1 MLKSVIILIA
11 MIVGLA
17 GNVTASDLQMLT
29 KEVNGDTVIICATPD
44 EMGEIEMA
52 FIKLYNYNKETL
64 PGRLSEMELI
74 GSSNAAYTVSG
85 KNQVLEGKVEIL
97 LADLSKKIIR
107 KDFILKN

>member
-1 MLKSVIILIA
+1 MKTVIILIA

-17 GNVTASDLQMLT
+17 SNAAASDLKMLT

-52 FIKLYNYNKETL
+52 YIKLFTYNRAI
-64 PGRLSEMELI
+64 PMGRLSEMELI
-74 GSSNAAYTVSG
+74 GGSNATYTVPG
-85 KNQVLEGKVEIL
+85 KHQVLEGKVEIL

-107 KDFILKN
+107 KNFAFKN